1 MKTMRLSC
9 LLAAVAMVAACLPV
23 MAEDTV
29 TFGVVAP
36 LTGNNI
42 MVGDFVRNGA
52 LLAQKHINERG
63 GILGKKLELVFED
76 EVDTLQTSVNAMT
89 KILNYPE
96 VVAFFGSTYS
106 SNCIA
111 ISPVVAEKKIP
122 MLAGGSS
129 ANIPKERNDFIWQ
142 ARMTDDN
149 SGILL
154 AKAAVESIGMK
165 KPAIIFISESFGTG
179 LKDQTV
185 AALANLGITVDENDI
200 YAHNPDEK
208 QFGPIISQIMHSDA
222 DGIIGITHQMPA
234 AVLCMQVEA
243 AGVDLPLLGSSSFAS
258 VVCRETAG
266 EAADDWY
273 GVADWTP
280 EVDTDSGKAFAQAYR
295 TEYAGKP
302 DSDMPAVTA
311 YDSVML
317 FAEACRIAGTTED
330 PVAINEGFKQ
340 IKAYPGAMSTY
351 TPNDDHCFATSQ
363 FLTVNEDGLATLK
376 EIVYVRQP

>member
-1 MKTMRLSC
+1 MKNIRFTLM
-9 LLAAVAMVAACLPV
+9 AAVLALFAACLPAA
-23 MAEDTV
+23 AEDTV

-36 LTGNNI
+36 LTGNNL

-52 LLAQKHINERG
+52 LLAQKHINAKG
-63 GILGKKLELVFED
+63 GILGKQLKLVFED

-111 ISPVVAEKKIP
+111 IAPMVLDKKIP

-129 ANIPKERNDFIWQ
+129 ANIPKLKNPFIWQ

-154 AKAAVESIGMK
+154 AKAARDNIGMK
-165 KPAIIFISESFGTG
+165 NPAIIYIAESFGTG

-185 AALANLGITVDENDI
+185 AALERIGIKVDPKNI
-200 YAHNPDEK
+200 YTHNPDER
-208 QFGPIISQIMHSDA
+208 QFGPMISQIMHSDV
-222 DGIIGITHQMPA
+222 DGLIGITHQMPSA
-234 AVLCMQVEA
+234 IICMQVEA
-243 AGVDLPLLGSSSFAS
+243 AGLSIPLLGSSSFAS

-266 EAADDWY
+266 EASDGWF

-280 EVDTDSGKAFAQAYR
+280 EVTTASGKAFSEAYR
-295 TEYAGKP
+295 TEYKGKP
-302 DSDMPAVTA
+302 DSDMPAVTV
-311 YDSVML
+311 YDSIML
-317 FAEACRIAGTTED
+317 FAEACRIANTTTD
-330 PVAINEGFKQ
+330 PQAINAAFMK

-351 TPNDDHCFATSQ
+351 TPNSDHCFATSQ
-363 FLTVNEDGLATLK
+363 FLTLNENKKAMLK
-376 EIVYVRQP
+376 EIVKVREP